1 MNEAEEIYRRHGFE
15 WLTVSKRIENVAP
28 EGWDRGD
35 SSIHILRSLFGVD
48 WEERVKVI
56 ACLCAKAKTETNMKT
71 KVFYSRDFIPQ
82 KEEVHESAINN

>member
-1 MNEAEEIYRRHGFE
+1 MYRELRRESRDSKVGEAEEIYRRHGFE

-56 ACLCAKAKTETNMKT
+56 
-71 KVFYSRDFIPQ
+71 Q
-82 KEEVHESAINN
+82 HVHVPRLT